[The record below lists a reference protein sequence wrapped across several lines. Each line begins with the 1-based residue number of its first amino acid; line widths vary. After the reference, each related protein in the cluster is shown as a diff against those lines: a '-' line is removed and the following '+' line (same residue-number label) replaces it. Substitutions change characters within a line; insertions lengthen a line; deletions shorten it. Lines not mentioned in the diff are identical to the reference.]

1 MLLLVGLF
9 AAILVG
15 CWLYCLADAIRTP
28 SAAFRAL
35 PKWAWITLI
44 AVTFVAGAIAWL
56 TTRHHRRKRR
66 IPYSNGRHW
75 TAADEA
81 VARHPAGRSRTAGP
95 VVSRPRGPDDDL
107 EFLKQLDRLIHGSA
121 DTDERG

>member
-9 AAILVG
+9 GAILAG

-28 SAAFRAL
+28 SATFREL
-35 PKWAWITLI
+35 PKRIWVALI

-56 TTRHHRRKRR
+56 IFRYGRRGRR
-66 IPYSNGRHW
+66 VPYNHGRHW

-81 VARHPAGRSRTAGP
+81 VARHPAGRSRVAGP
-95 VVSRPRGPDDDL
+95 VVSRPKGPDDDL